1 MALTIGRRLGVYEI
15 LSLIGAGGMGEV
27 YRARDTRLKR
37 EVAIKVLPEAFS
49 HDPDRLARFQRE
61 AELLATL
68 NHPNIAGGLRP
79 RAGRWRERDR
89 PGARGRR
96 HARGQT
102 RPRVAEHRPVEHI
115 SSMKL
120 KTSVTLSED
129 VLATI
134 DRATKKGQSRS
145 QTIERLLREGLAA
158 RARRAADQ
166 RDLALINQHADE
178 LNAEADDV
186 LRYQVDL

>member
-1 MALTIGRRLGVYEI
+1 
-15 LSLIGAGGMGEV
+15 
-27 YRARDTRLKR
+27 
-37 EVAIKVLPEAFS
+37 
-49 HDPDRLARFQRE
+49 
-61 AELLATL
+61 
-68 NHPNIAGGLRP
+68 
-79 RAGRWRERDR
+79 
-89 PGARGRR
+89 
-96 HARGQT
+96 
-102 RPRVAEHRPVEHI
+102 
-115 SSMKL
+115 MKL

-134 DRATKKGQSRS
+134 DRATKKGRSRS